1 MRYRIFRCLDKNE
14 CDHAE
19 TGEAIP
25 FLRYAHDGWPTPK
38 EEPGP
43 DVVSRN
49 PTDATLEELVRL
61 CDQMA
66 ENRNAHDFVGVHR
79 LLGAVLF
86 RQYGRMAATRTMMEI
101 ASLGGL
107 DRMNGVACDEDAYA
121 ELGVGESG
129 RDWDGSYGK

>member
-14 CDHAE
+14 CYHAE

-25 FLRYAHDGWPTPK
+25 FLRYAYDRPTREK
-38 EEPGP
+38 A
-43 DVVSRN
+43 DKTVIDRN
-49 PTDATLEELVRL
+49 PKDATLEELVRL